1 MTRNYS
7 IDFFKCLAIFG
18 VVCIHTHTFRDT
30 AVPFGNGE
38 TWAFIIDTIARF
50 SVPFFFAASGYLFAM
65 KLQRTDDTFAYFKRY
80 TGKLIS
86 LLAAW
91 FAFYWV
97 YDFIKMLSTSNGTM
111 HERKAELTAYFQ
123 DTFQWRTLLD
133 GISYTQYQ
141 LWFMFAL
148 IFSIIII
155 YAAYRLRILKLT
167 LLVGLVLN
175 LIGLLGQ
182 SYGSLFHITMEETT
196 RNGIYFGLFYTALG
210 ACFGLYEK
218 KITTLTKRIKPSY
231 IIASIAVLVSLQLL
245 ERTILVYVLDL
256 PQGEYFISTI
266 PLTIALL
273 LLTTVVRS
281 IGSHAIWSMM
291 AKNIVGVYLIHTL
304 WRSVI
309 NDNIRASQ
317 YAAIEHTFLW
327 GILYAPILFVIS
339 YLTYILIQKAK
350 VKLLHPT
357 VPERQHRSKKRQ
369 VGHVYAK

>member
-1 MTRNYS
+1 MHMTRNYS

-111 HERKAELTAYFQ
+111 SEQKAELTAYFQ

-133 GISYTQYQ
+133 GISYTQFQ

-155 YAAYRLRILKLT
+155 YAAYRLRLMKLT

-182 SYGSLFHITMEETT
+182 SYGELFHVTMEETT

-218 KITTLTKRIKPSY
+218 QIVH
-231 IIASIAVLVSLQLL
+231 AAQSIRVRTIGILVAAGFALQLI
-245 ERTILVYVLDL
+245 ERSTLYYGLDL
-256 PQGEYFISTI
+256 PQGEYLISTI
-266 PLTIALL
+266 PLTIFLL
-273 LLTTVVRS
+273 LFTLKARNIGKHRYVS
-281 IGSHAIWSMM
+281 II
-291 AKNIVGVYLIHTL
+291 AKNVVGIYLVHTL
-304 WRSVI
+304 WRSILDQALDQSAVT
-309 NDNIRASQ
+309 
-317 YAAIEHTFLW
+317 HTFAW
-327 GILYAPILFVIS
+327 GILYAPILYMLSLLS
-339 YLTYILIQKAK
+339 YVGLQYLKDKLSNPVVPRRAKQRTALRPSNSLIK
-350 VKLLHPT
+350 
-357 VPERQHRSKKRQ
+357 
-369 VGHVYAK
+369 

>member
-97 YDFIKMLSTSNGTM
+97 YDFIKMLTTSNGTM
-111 HERKAELTAYFQ
+111 SEQKAELTAYIQ

-133 GISYTQYQ
+133 GISYTQFQ

-155 YAAYRLRILKLT
+155 YAAYRLRLMKMT
-167 LLVGLVLN
+167 LLVGLILN

-182 SYGSLFHITMEETT
+182 SYGSLFHVTMEETT

-218 KITTLTKRIKPSY
+218 QIVHAAQAIRVRTIG
-231 IIASIAVLVSLQLL
+231 IMVAAGFVLQLM
-245 ERTILVYVLDL
+245 ERSILYYGLDL
-256 PQGEYFISTI
+256 PQGEYLISTI
-266 PLTIALL
+266 PLTISLL
-273 LLTTVVRS
+273 LFTLKARNIGKHRYVS
-281 IGSHAIWSMM
+281 II
-291 AKNIVGVYLIHTL
+291 AKNVVGIYLIHTL
-304 WRSVI
+304 WRSIFDQALDQSAVT
-309 NDNIRASQ
+309 
-317 YAAIEHTFLW
+317 HTFAW
-327 GILYAPILFVIS
+327 GLLYAPILYMLSLLS
-339 YLTYILIQKAK
+339 YVGIQYVKGKLSNPVVPKRAKHRTALRPSNSLIK
-350 VKLLHPT
+350 
-357 VPERQHRSKKRQ
+357 
-369 VGHVYAK
+369 

>member
-97 YDFIKMLSTSNGTM
+97 YDFIKMLTTSNGTM
-111 HERKAELTAYFQ
+111 SEQKAELTAYFQ

-133 GISYTQYQ
+133 GISYTQFQ

-155 YAAYRLRILKLT
+155 FAAYRLRLMKVV
-167 LLVGLVLN
+167 LLAGLVLN

-182 SYGSLFHITMEETT
+182 SYGELFHVTMEETT
-196 RNGIYFGLFYTALG
+196 RNGIYFGLFYTTLG

-218 KITTLTKRIKPSY
+218 QIVHAARAIRVRTIG
-231 IIASIAVLVSLQLL
+231 IMVAAGFILQLI
-245 ERTILVYVLDL
+245 ERSILYYGLDL
-256 PQGEYFISTI
+256 PQGEYLISTI
-266 PLTIALL
+266 PLTIFLL
-273 LLTTVVRS
+273 LFTLKARNIGKHRYVS
-281 IGSHAIWSMM
+281 II
-291 AKNIVGVYLIHTL
+291 AKNVVGIYLIHTL
-304 WRSVI
+304 WRSIFDQALDQSAVT
-309 NDNIRASQ
+309 
-317 YAAIEHTFLW
+317 HTFGW
-327 GILYAPILFVIS
+327 GLLYAPILYMLSLLS
-339 YLTYILIQKAK
+339 YVGIQY
-350 VKLLHPT
+350 VKGKLSNPV
-357 VPERQHRSKKRQ
+357 VPERVKHRTALRPSNSLIK
-369 VGHVYAK
+369 

>member
-97 YDFIKMLSTSNGTM
+97 YDLIKMLSTSNGTM
-111 HERKAELTAYFQ
+111 SEQKAELTAYFQ

-133 GISYTQYQ
+133 GISYTQFQ

-155 YAAYRLRILKLT
+155 YAAYRLRLMKLT

-182 SYGSLFHITMEETT
+182 SYGALFHVTMEETT

-218 KITTLTKRIKPSY
+218 QIVHAAQAIRVRTIGTIV
-231 IIASIAVLVSLQLL
+231 AVGFALQLM
-245 ERTILVYVLDL
+245 ERSILYYGLDL
-256 PQGEYFISTI
+256 PQGEYLISTI
-266 PLTIALL
+266 PLTIFLL
-273 LLTTVVRS
+273 LFTLKARNIGKHRYVS
-281 IGSHAIWSMM
+281 II
-291 AKNIVGVYLIHTL
+291 AKNVVGIYLIHTL
-304 WRSVI
+304 WRSILDQALDQSAVT
-309 NDNIRASQ
+309 
-317 YAAIEHTFLW
+317 HTFVW
-327 GILYAPILFVIS
+327 GLLYAPILYMLSLLS
-339 YLTYILIQKAK
+339 YVGLQYLKDKLSNPVVPKRTKHRTALRPSNSLIK
-350 VKLLHPT
+350 
-357 VPERQHRSKKRQ
+357 
-369 VGHVYAK
+369 

>member
-65 KLQRTDDTFAYFKRY
+65 KLQRTDNTYAYFKRY

-97 YDFIKMLSTSNGTM
+97 YDFIKIITTSNGTM
-111 HERKAELTAYFQ
+111 SEQKAELSAYFQ

-133 GISYTQYQ
+133 GISYTQFQ

-155 YAAYRLRILKLT
+155 YAAYRLRLMKLT
-167 LLVGLVLN
+167 LLVGLGLN
-175 LIGLLGQ
+175 LVGLLGQ
-182 SYGSLFHITMEETT
+182 SYGALFHVTMEETT

-218 KITTLTKRIKPSY
+218 QIVQ
-231 IIASIAVLVSLQLL
+231 AVQAIHARTIGILVAVGFALQLI
-245 ERTILVYVLDL
+245 ERSILYYGLNL
-256 PQGEYFISTI
+256 PQGEYLISTI
-266 PLTIALL
+266 PLTIFLL
-273 LLTTVVRS
+273 LFTLKARN
-281 IGSHAIWSMM
+281 IGKHRYVGII
-291 AKNIVGVYLIHTL
+291 AKNVVGIYLIHTL
-304 WRSVI
+304 WRSI
-309 NDNIRASQ
+309 FDQALDYS
-317 YAAIEHTFLW
+317 AATHTFVW
-327 GILYAPILFVIS
+327 GLLYAPVLYVIS
-339 YLTYILIQKAK
+339 LLSYIGVQAVKD
-350 VKLLHPT
+350 KLLNPQYKNT
-357 VPERQHRSKKRQ
+357 EKARKSLLTSLGRT
-369 VGHVYAK
+369 

>member
-86 LLAAW
+86 LLAVW

-97 YDFIKMLSTSNGTM
+97 YDFIKMLTTSNGTM
-111 HERKAELTAYFQ
+111 SEQKAELTAYFQ

-133 GISYTQYQ
+133 GISYTQFQ

-155 YAAYRLRILKLT
+155 YAAYRLRLMKVT
-167 LLVGLVLN
+167 LLVGLILN

-182 SYGSLFHITMEETT
+182 SYGSLFHVTMEETT

-218 KITTLTKRIKPSY
+218 QIVH
-231 IIASIAVLVSLQLL
+231 AVKGISVRNIGLIVVAAFALQLA
-245 ERTILVYVLDL
+245 ERSIIHYGMDL

-273 LLTTVVRS
+273 VLTLKARN
-281 IGSHAIWSMM
+281 IGKHRYVGIV
-291 AKNIVGVYLIHTL
+291 AKNIVGIYLVHTL
-304 WRSVI
+304 WRSI
-309 NDNIRASQ
+309 FDQALDHS
-317 YAAIEHTFLW
+317 AIIHTFAW
-327 GILYAPILFVIS
+327 GFIYAPILYIVSLI
-339 YLTYILIQKAK
+339 TYIGLQLLKQKISEPIYMGRAHSFNYSLK
-350 VKLLHPT
+350 
-357 VPERQHRSKKRQ
+357 ESK
-369 VGHVYAK
+369 

>member
-1 MTRNYS
+1 MQMTRNYT

-38 TWAFIIDTIARF
+38 IWAFIIDTLARF

-80 TGKLIS
+80 TGKLIG

-91 FAFYWV
+91 FSFYWI
-97 YDFIKMLSTSNGTM
+97 YDFIRMLTTSSGTM
-111 HERKAELTAYFQ
+111 NEQKAQLTAYFQ

-155 YAAYRLRILKLT
+155 YAAYRLRLLKLT
-167 LLVGLVLN
+167 LLAGLLLN

-182 SYGSLFHITMEETT
+182 SYGPLFHVTMEETT

-218 KITTLTKRIKPSY
+218 Q
-231 IIASIAVLVSLQLL
+231 IIQKAQAIRLKTIGMVIAAGFILQLI
-245 ERTILVYVLDL
+245 ERYLLHYGLDL

-273 LLTTVVRS
+273 LFTLKARHIGNHRYVS
-281 IGSHAIWSMM
+281 IV
-291 AKNIVGVYLIHTL
+291 AKNVVGIYLIHTF
-304 WRSVI
+304 WRSI
-309 NDNIRASQ
+309 FDQALDQSNIT
-317 YAAIEHTFLW
+317 HTFAW
-327 GILYAPILFVIS
+327 GLLYAPILYAVSLLS
-339 YLTYILIQKAK
+339 YMGLQYMKG
-350 VKLLHPT
+350 KLSNPT
-357 VPERQHRSKKRQ
+357 VPRQ
-369 VGHVYAK
+369 AKPRTALRPSNSLIK